1 MRLDV
6 RMFRSKKTLCAIDR
20 KLLSQADLDR
30 ALDPKRM
37 TQPQA
42 DMIGSGG
49 G

>member
-1 MRLDV
+1 MA
-6 RMFRSKKTLCAIDR
+6 KTKSAGVVER
-20 KLLSQADLDR
+20 KLISDADLNR
-30 ALDPKRM
+30 ALDPRRM

>member
-1 MRLDV
+1 VARE
-6 RMFRSKKTLCAIDR
+6 R
-20 KLLSQADLDR
+20 KVASEADLNK
-30 ALDPKRM
+30 ALDPRRM